1 MTEPGV
7 AARTTGDDAGHRE
20 DMVELAGGSFRM
32 GSERFYP
39 EERPVR
45 LAEVGRFWID
55 RHPVTVGQ
63 FARFVESTAYVT
75 FAERAPAAEHYP
87 DADPDLLVPGS
98 LVFNKTAGPVGLAD
112 VRAWWSYVPGAR
124 WDRPE
129 GPDSSTD
136 GRADHPVVHVA
147 FEDAQAYAD
156 WAGKALPTEAEWEFA
171 ARGGLDGATF
181 TWGEELMPG
190 GRPAGNWWQGEFPW
204 QNLMLDGWERT
215 SPVGTFSAN
224 GFGLHDMCGNVWE
237 WTASAWSAEQ
247 AGKDRSPCCAGGP
260 DRPAH
265 RQRRVVKGGS
275 HLCAPNYCLRFRP
288 AARQGEEIDTSTSH
302 IGFRCVVREDE

>member
-1 MTEPGV
+1 MAEQTRVEPTRRDV
-7 AARTTGDDAGHRE
+7 AGCE
-20 DMVELAGGSFRM
+20 DMVELVGGVFQM

-45 LAEVGRFWID
+45 PVEVGRFWID
-55 RHPVTVGQ
+55 RNPVTVGQ
-63 FARFVESTAYVT
+63 FQRFVDATGHIT
-75 FAERAPAAEHYP
+75 LAERAPSAGDYP
-87 DADPDLLVPGS
+87 DADPALLVPGS
-98 LVFNKTAGPVGLAD
+98 LVFSKTDGPVALND
-112 VRAWWSYVPGAR
+112 VHNWWSYVPGAR
-124 WDRPE
+124 WDQPE
-129 GPDSSTD
+129 GPGSTTNEL
-136 GRADHPVVHVA
+136 ADHPVVHIA
-147 FEDAQAYAD
+147 YEDALAYAA

-215 SPVGTFSAN
+215 SPVAAFPAN
-224 GFGLHDMCGNVWE
+224 GYGLHDMCGNVWE
-237 WTASAWSAEQ
+237 WTASPWGAEHS
-247 AGKDRSPCCAGGP
+247 GKDRSPCCAGGTHG
-260 DRPAH
+260 ATH

-302 IGFRCVVREDE
+302 IGFRCVVREDA